1 MSGTAALAD
10 LGSNAMDIFRKV
22 DKALKESADTAWPDD
37 LLVAESDRFELW
49 AANMG
54 LFVAGHGSLDY
65 RVREA
70 ERLAQTL
77 RRFMQDLINSLDDGK
92 ASPFLFE
99 NQVTHKRETV
109 FQLCSG
115 ASQEGASGLDKSS
128 GERSE
133 TERTRD
139 EGEEEHEDEDDEGID
154 MELLLDG
161 VRDPINRLFKMSTK
175 IRNPSTRLGSS
186 RAANY
191 RQIDEDTGVDFLEA
205 IKESDLDYVASVF
218 LEYRKVRA
226 CQENHPAEPPGGPL
240 GENDDEVWE
249 PIRTVLIQ
257 EQERQRTGVNFY
269 LIERIAQAN
278 CRRRQQFAYWAKHRD
293 KLDKHTKSYQAK
305 KTQFPTAQPHRAVEN
320 TPGTVPSVTTATRL
334 DVARLEVSDNRSSW
348 TLSEYAPSTRQAG
361 HAPVDFPPAPKRS
374 RSIHS
379 DKFFECPYCFF
390 LCPKEILAD
399 KAWKAHLI
407 HDLRPYICTY
417 EDCKNPTQL
426 YDSRQ
431 DWVQHENSEHRKIWR
446 CLDHSDQVFK
456 SLETY
461 KHHLQEQHG
470 GSISG
475 EASSIRIIQASESVS
490 DILNRACPICMA
502 ELDTTRAM
510 ESHIALHLERFARF
524 SLPRSIINDDD
535 DGSNA
540 DSDRANRVDEEGSR
554 DDDFEGGSELHS
566 DIDGSEAQATGRLS
580 ETGRPSTPHR
590 VETTEGILQAF
601 QPLGDDDDDSSES
614 GQAQHEVQQ
623 TSEDE
628 ASSDDFEVGEW
639 CTDPE
644 KYMEVEQSYREAVEQ
659 SEKTLGREHPDTLKH
674 MDRLSSLLSGQR
686 KYEEA
691 EQINREVL
699 GWREKVLGREHPDT
713 LDSMRSLGNSLY
725 VQDKHM
731 ETEQVERETLELREK
746 LFGRE
751 HSGTLCSM
759 SNLAMTLYEM
769 GRYEESE
776 VLEVEV
782 LETRKRTLGHAHHD
796 TLQSMI
802 NLVLTLGKLGKPEEA
817 ERLGAETMEMC
828 KQELGIAHPDT
839 LCCMFNMANL
849 FWDQDRF
856 EEAEKLELEVLEARK
871 RTVGPAH
878 PDTLMSMANLA
889 VTWHFQGLIA
899 EAIALIDSCAQLRC
913 QVLGPEH
920 PDTARAMELLEAW
933 RAERENQQ

>member
-1 MSGTAALAD
+1 MSGIVALAD
-10 LGSNAMDIFRKV
+10 LGSNAVDLFRKV
-22 DKALKESADTAWPDD
+22 EKALKESADTAWPDD
-37 LLVAESDRFELW
+37 LLVAESERFELW

-77 RRFMQDLINSLDDGK
+77 RRFMQDLINSLDD
-92 ASPFLFE
+92 
-99 NQVTHKRETV
+99 V

-115 ASQEGASGLDKSS
+115 VSQEGASGMDESS
-128 GERSE
+128 GKHSE

-139 EGEEEHEDEDDEGID
+139 EGEDEDGEEGEEIE

-161 VRDPINRLFKMSTK
+161 VRDPINRLFKVSTK

-186 RAANY
+186 RATNY

-205 IKESDLDYVASVF
+205 IKEADLDYVSSIF

-226 CQENHPAEPPGGPL
+226 CEENHPAEPPGGPS
-240 GENDDEVWE
+240 GENDDAVWE

-257 EQERQRTGVNFY
+257 EQERQRTGVNSY

-278 CRRRQQFAYWAKHRD
+278 GRRRQQFAYWARHRD
-293 KLDKHTKSYQAK
+293 KLDKHTKSYQAQ
-305 KTQFPTAQPHRAVEN
+305 KTQFRTAQPHRAGEY
-320 TPGTVPSVTTATRL
+320 TPGAVTSVTTATRL
-334 DVARLEVSDNRSSW
+334 DVARLEVSDNLSSW
-348 TLSEYAPSTRQAG
+348 TLSEYAPSTRQAA

-374 RSIHS
+374 RNTPS

-431 DWVQHENSEHRKIWR
+431 DWVQHENSEHRKVWR
-446 CLDHSDQVFK
+446 CLEHSDQVFK
-456 SLETY
+456 TLEPY
-461 KHHLQEQHG
+461 KRHLQGQHR

-490 DILNRACPICMA
+490 DILGRACPICMV

-524 SLPRSIINDDD
+524 SLPRSVINDD

-540 DSDRANRVDEEGSR
+540 DSDRANRVEEEGSR
-554 DDDFEGGSELHS
+554 DDDFEGGFELHS
-566 DIDGSEAQATGRLS
+566 DIDASEAQVTGHPS
-580 ETGRPSTPHR
+580 ESGCSSTPHG

-601 QPLGDDDDDSSES
+601 QPFDDDDDLSSEI

-623 TSEDE
+623 TTEDE
-628 ASSDDFEVGEW
+628 ASSDDFEVGKW

-644 KYMEVEQSYREAVEQ
+644 KYNEVERSYREAVEQ
-659 SEKTLGREHPDTLKH
+659 SEKTLGREHPDTLER
-674 MDRLSSLLSGQR
+674 MSRLSLLLFGQM
-686 KYEEA
+686 KYEDA
-691 EQINREVL
+691 EQIDRESL
-699 GWREKVLGREHPDT
+699 ERREKVLGREHPHT
-713 LDSMRSLGNSLY
+713 LDSMHQLGASLSEQN
-725 VQDKHM
+725 KNM
-731 ETEQVERETLELREK
+731 ESEQVERETAELREK
-746 LFGRE
+746 VLGRE
-751 HSGTLCSM
+751 HPRTLS
-759 SNLAMTLYEM
+759 SIFNLALTLYKM

-776 VLEVEV
+776 ELNVEV
-782 LETRKRTLGHAHHD
+782 LETRKRTLGHAHRD
-796 TLQSMI
+796 TLTSMN
-802 NLVLTLGKLGKPEEA
+802 NLGLTLGKLGKLEES
-817 ERLGAETMEMC
+817 ERLFAQATEMS
-828 KQELGIAHPDT
+828 KQELGSDHPNT
-839 LCCMFNMANL
+839 VQSMFNMAGL
-849 FWDQDRF
+849 FWDQARF
-856 EEAEKLELEVLEARK
+856 EEAEKL
-871 RTVGPAH
+871 
-878 PDTLMSMANLA
+878 D
-889 VTWHFQGLIA
+889 
-899 EAIALIDSCAQLRC
+899 
-913 QVLGPEH
+913 
-920 PDTARAMELLEAW
+920 MELSPGTVKDVSL
-933 RAERENQQ
+933 RLSP

>member
-1 MSGTAALAD
+1 MSGSAALAD
-10 LGSNAMDIFRKV
+10 LGSNAIDLFRKV
-22 DKALKESADTAWPDD
+22 EKALKESADTAWPDD
-37 LLVAESDRFELW
+37 LLVAESERFELW

-92 ASPFLFE
+92 ASPFRFE
-99 NQVTHKRETV
+99 NQVTHKSETV
-109 FQLCSG
+109 FQLCSSV
-115 ASQEGASGLDKSS
+115 SQERASGMDKSR

-133 TERTRD
+133 TERKRD
-139 EGEEEHEDEDDEGID
+139 DGEDEDEDEDEEEID

-186 RAANY
+186 RAANC

-205 IKESDLDYVASVF
+205 IKEADLDYVASVF

-226 CQENHPAEPPGGPL
+226 CKENHPAEPPGGPS

-257 EQERQRTGVNFY
+257 EQNRQRTGVNSY

-278 CRRRQQFAYWAKHRD
+278 GRRRQQFAYWAKHRD
-293 KLDKHTKSYQAK
+293 KLDKHTKSYQAQK
-305 KTQFPTAQPHRAVEN
+305 KQFPTAQPHRAGEY
-320 TPGTVPSVTTATRL
+320 TPGAVPSVTTATRL
-334 DVARLEVSDNRSSW
+334 DVAHLEVSDNRSNW
-348 TLSEYAPSTRQAG
+348 TLSEYAPSTRQAA

-374 RSIHS
+374 RNTPL

-417 EDCKNPTQL
+417 EDCKNSTQL
-426 YDSRQ
+426 YDNRQ
-431 DWVQHENSEHRKIWR
+431 DWVQHENSEHRKVWR
-446 CLDHSDQVFK
+446 CLEHSDQVFK
-456 SLETY
+456 RLETY
-461 KHHLQEQHG
+461 KRHLQEQHR

-490 DILNRACPICMA
+490 DIVGRACPICMV

-524 SLPRSIINDDD
+524 SLPRSVLNEEGD
-535 DGSNA
+535 SNA

-554 DDDFEGGSELHS
+554 DDDFEGGFELHS
-566 DIDGSEAQATGRLS
+566 DIDASETQV
-580 ETGRPSTPHR
+580 TGRPSESGRSSPPHG

-601 QPLGDDDDDSSES
+601 QPFDNDDDDSSES

-644 KYMEVEQSYREAVEQ
+644 KYKEVEGSYREAVEQ
-659 SEKTLGREHPDTLKH
+659 SEKTPGREHPDTLER
-674 MDRLSSLLSGQR
+674 MDRLSSLLYGQR

-691 EQINREVL
+691 EQINRELLERREKVL
-699 GWREKVLGREHPDT
+699 GREHPDTVHSMHKLGQSLSEQNKHMEAEQVKREAAELREKVLGREHPDT
-713 LDSMRSLGNSLY
+713 L
-725 VQDKHM
+725 
-731 ETEQVERETLELREK
+731 T
-746 LFGRE
+746 
-751 HSGTLCSM
+751 SM
-759 SNLAMTLYEM
+759 SNLALTLYEM
-769 GRYEESE
+769 ERYEESE
-776 VLEVEV
+776 ELEVEV
-782 LETRKRTLGHAHHD
+782 LETHKRILGHAHRD
-796 TLQSMI
+796 TLTSMI
-802 NLVLTLGKLGKPEEA
+802 NLGLTLEKLGKLEES

-828 KQELGIAHPDT
+828 KQELGSAHPET
-839 LCCMFNMANL
+839 LSSMVNMANL
-849 FWDQDRF
+849 VWDQGRF
-856 EEAEKLELEVLEARK
+856 GEAEKLELEVMETRK
-871 RTVGPAH
+871 RTIGPAH
-878 PDTLMSMANLA
+878 PDTLKSMADLA
-889 VTWHFQGLIA
+889 ITWHSQGRIA
-899 EAIALIDSCAQLRC
+899 EAIALIDSCAQLCC

-920 PDTARAMELLEAW
+920 PDTAWSIEYLDDW
-933 RAERENQQ
+933 RAERKT